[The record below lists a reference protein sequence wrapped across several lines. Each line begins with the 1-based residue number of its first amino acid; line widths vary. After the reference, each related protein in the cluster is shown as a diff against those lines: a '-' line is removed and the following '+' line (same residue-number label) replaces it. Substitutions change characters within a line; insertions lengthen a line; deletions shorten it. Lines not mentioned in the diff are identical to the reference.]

1 MNIKE
6 VTVLQVEDFISCDW
20 DSEISKVSVNSN
32 SDIDKLLRSLA
43 DKFKEDVNK
52 VNIIKLLS
60 RLCSMMMDST
70 SINAPFK
77 PLHIDYQA
85 DKRSTLPD
93 DFTKEEFSFFEAIL
107 DETNDHW
114 LKARL
119 SDVLWLCLKPKKIQH
134 AKVAINSYL
143 KTSIDSATWNLGN
156 DKCWERAARLSIQ
169 TKDFPNL
176 EIIEDRLYSE
186 LMEEQEDKKFM
197 CLWLA
202 QLLDRLKIGHS
213 KNNDIG
219 DKLLSEAIKLKIT
232 ADYMGARQY
241 LALAEKKF
249 KEENDNDKWIQCLL
263 LSADCFVLE
272 ADSRSSGSNMVA
284 NSLYENAIQAYR
296 RIPTKFREEHAIED
310 KLHNLRHK
318 LTGAGQA
325 SLDEMGLFKTPGVD
339 VTELVNEAKLH
350 VSDKFPVE
358 KCLGYFSGVTS
369 ISIYSTL
376 EADAAKQLSEFSLSS
391 FFGSTQMAS
400 DGRVIGKTPP
410 LSLNPNKEEYGAV
423 IAKKVH
429 ENFKFGLQI
438 STQARILPALR
449 QLLSEHRITRELL
462 VNLCYQSPIV
472 PEGRENLMAMALWL
486 GFEHDFSN
494 AIHLL
499 CPQFEHIVRVQLKEA
514 GAHTSNVDINGIE
527 NENGLS
533 TLMDLQEAQEIFGV
547 DLCFEIKALFTTSLG
562 SNLRNEVAHGLLSD
576 DSANNFDTIY
586 AWWFVFRMIVLS
598 LYR

>member
-1 MNIKE
+1 MDIKE
-6 VTVLQVEDFISCDW
+6 VTSFQVEDFISCHW
-20 DSEISKVSVNSN
+20 DTEISKESVNSY
-32 SDIDKLLRSLA
+32 SDIDKVLRGLA

-52 VNIIKLLS
+52 LNIVKLLS
-60 RLCSMMMDST
+60 RLCSMTMDST

-77 PLHIDYQA
+77 PLYIDYQA
-85 DKRSTLPD
+85 DTRSALPD
-93 DFTKEEFSFFEAIL
+93 DFTKEEFDFFELIV
-107 DETNDHW
+107 DKVNDHW

-119 SDVLWLCLKPKKIQH
+119 SDVLWLCLKPKKIQY

-143 KTSIDSATWNLGN
+143 KTLIDSTTWNLGN
-156 DKCWERAARLSIQ
+156 DKCWERAARLCIQ
-169 TKDFPNL
+169 TKDFPSL
-176 EIIEDRLYSE
+176 EIIEDRLYSD
-186 LMEEQEDKKFM
+186 LMDEQEDKKFM

-202 QLLDRLKIGHS
+202 QLLDRLKIARS

-219 DKLLSEAIKLKIT
+219 DKLLSEATKLKIT
-232 ADYMGARQY
+232 SDFMGARQY
-241 LALAEKKF
+241 LGLAEKKF
-249 KEENDNDKWIQCLL
+249 KEENDNDKWVQCLL
-263 LSADCFVLE
+263 LSANCFVLE
-272 ADSRSSGSNMVA
+272 ADSRSSGSSMVA

-296 RIPTKFREEHAIED
+296 RIPTKFRDEHAIED
-310 KLHNLRHK
+310 KLYNLRHK
-318 LTGAGQA
+318 LTDTGQS
-325 SLDEMGLFKTPGVD
+325 SLDEMGSFKSPGVD
-339 VTELVNEAKLH
+339 VTELVNEAILH

-376 EADAAKQLSEFSLSS
+376 EADAAKQISEYPLSS
-391 FFGSTQMAS
+391 LFGSTQMAS
-400 DGRVIGKTPP
+400 DGRVIGKTPS
-410 LSLNPNKEEYGAV
+410 LSLNPDKEEYGAV

-449 QLLSEHRITRELL
+449 QLLSEHRVTRELL
-462 VNLCYQSPIV
+462 ENLCYQSPIV
-472 PEGRENLMAMALWL
+472 PEGRERLMAMALYL

-499 CPQFEHIVRVQLKEA
+499 CPQFENIVRFQLKEA
-514 GAHTSNVDINGIE
+514 GAHTSNVDIHGIE

-533 TLMDLQEAQEIFGV
+533 TLMDLQEAQEIFGEN
-547 DLCFEIKALFTTSLG
+547 LCFEIKALFTTSLG

-576 DSANNFDTIY
+576 DSAYSFDTIY
-586 AWWFVFRMIVLS
+586 AWWLVCRMIVRS